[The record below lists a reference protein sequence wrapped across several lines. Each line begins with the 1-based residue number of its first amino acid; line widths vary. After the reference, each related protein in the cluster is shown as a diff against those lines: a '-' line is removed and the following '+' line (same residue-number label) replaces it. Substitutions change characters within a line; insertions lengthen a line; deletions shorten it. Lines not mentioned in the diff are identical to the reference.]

1 MIDEENNTV
10 IDEETVDNSIDD
22 ISEPDEDSDNS
33 DISNNE
39 PADNG
44 KKPTFATYEEALKGY
59 ENLHKKF
66 GEQSSELGELR
77 KRVEQLSTAEEKQ
90 AKENGFESVEDYR
103 NYQLDKQDEKVL
115 AECIADE
122 YLGYLDQCD
131 FPEQVRR
138 LLEDYKEN
146 PSDELLDEIED
157 EFPRSVVKKIA
168 VTSDVIKGQLQ
179 DKRQETLNEQVRN
192 SARAYLQPV
201 LDKYNEDFK
210 NPAFASL
217 YGEAFRAY
225 GEDLHS
231 EKFINMLH
239 AYRDSILSQNNINA
253 GIKEDND
260 SATDEIAG
268 LSFSDNSPSGSGGKS
283 LTDMTPDELNNYVR
297 QHI

>member
-22 ISEPDEDSDNS
+22 ISEPDSNSDNS
-33 DISNNE
+33 DVSNNE

-77 KRVEQLSTAEEKQ
+77 KKVEELSASELKQ
-90 AKENGFESVEDYR
+90 AKENGFESVEEYQ
-103 NYQLDKQDEKVL
+103 NYQLDKQDEQTL
-115 AECIADE
+115 ANAVADK
-122 YLGYLDQCD
+122 YLKHLNTCD
-131 FPEQVRR
+131 FPEQVQK
-138 LLEDYKEN
+138 LIEDYRKN
-146 PSDELLDEIED
+146 PSDELLEEIEE

-168 VTSDVIKGQLQ
+168 VDTDIVKGQLQ
-179 DKRQETLNEQVRN
+179 SKRNETLNEQIRN

-201 LDKYNEDFK
+201 LEKYNEDFR

-283 LTDMTPDELNNYVR
+283 LTEMSPDELNNYVR